1 MRKLWVIIKRE
12 YLTRVKKRSFLLTT
26 IAVPVLIFAFY
37 ALMFF
42 LALGG
47 GGSST
52 KQIAVIDE
60 TGYFKQQ
67 IPNSKSIYFSYPNV
81 SLDSLRSTINESE
94 YNGILYIPELDLYK
108 VNDNI
113 KYYSDDKLGLGSKD
127 YIQDKLRA
135 KIKNLRMEQQG
146 IDRAILDSLEVNFQ
160 LSEVGIN
167 SKKDD
172 DIASELLSLIGY
184 VIGFALYF
192 VLIIF
197 GTMVMRGVKEEKTN
211 RIVEVVI
218 SSVKPFQLMLG
229 KIVGI
234 SLVGIT
240 QFLIWGAIFYISYIT
255 VLPVLFT
262 KMNIDPAAMEAAGT
276 SAQAMEDLDGAEK
289 LLVSLAN
296 YGGYGKLLLSF
307 VFYFLGGYFIYASLF
322 SAVGSAVSDDTE
334 SQQLTL
340 PVMMPIILSLA
351 ILPTIFN
358 DPNNVLA
365 VWSSIIPLTSP
376 VVMPARIP
384 FDPPMWQI
392 IASAVSLIAGVL
404 FFVWL
409 SARIYRTGIL
419 MYGKKVNL
427 KEIFKWIR
435 Y

>member
-1 MRKLWVIIKRE
+1 MNKLWVIIQRE
-12 YLTRVKKRSFLLTT
+12 YVTRVKKRSFLLTT
-26 IAVPVLIFAFY
+26 IAVPVLIFGFY

-47 GGSST
+47 GGTTT
-52 KQIAVIDE
+52 KKIAVIDE
-60 TGYFKQQ
+60 SGQFTQQ
-67 IPNSKSIYFSYPNV
+67 IPNSKSIYFSYPNQP
-81 SLDSLRSTINESE
+81 LDSLRNNLKNSE

-127 YIQDKLRA
+127 YIQDKLEA
-135 KIKNLRMEQQG
+135 KIKSLRMEQQG
-146 IDRAILDSLEVNFQ
+146 IDKSILDSLQVDMQ
-160 LSEVGIN
+160 LAEVGISN
-167 SKKDD
+167 EKED
-172 DIASELLSLIGY
+172 DIASELLSGIGY
-184 VIGFALYF
+184 IMGFALYF

-197 GTMVMRGVKEEKTN
+197 GTMVMKGVKEEKTN
-211 RIVEVVI
+211 RIVEVII

-240 QFLIWGAIFYISYIT
+240 QFLIWGAIFYISYAT
-255 VLPVLFT
+255 VLPILLT
-262 KMNIDPAAMEAAGT
+262 KMSIDPSLLEASSN
-276 SAQAMEDLDGAEK
+276 SAQAVEDLDGAEK
-289 LLVSLAN
+289 LLVSLSN
-296 YGGYGKLLLSF
+296 YGGYGKLLTSF
-307 VFYFLGGYFIYASLF
+307 IFYFLGGYFIYASLF
-322 SAVGSAVSDDTE
+322 SAVGSAVSDDAE
-334 SQQLTL
+334 SQQLAM
-340 PVMMPIILSLA
+340 PVMMPILISLA

-392 IASAVSLIAGVL
+392 IASVVSLIVGAL

-419 MYGKKVNL
+419 MYGKKINL
-427 KEIFKWIR
+427 KEILKWIR